1 MSLKERLAVRP
12 VMKPRFEQ
20 LVDELPE
27 GERVALVAA
36 AKDPAWSTAELI
48 RALNAEGIKVSK
60 ETLGPWRK
68 RLS

>member
-1 MSLKERLAVRP
+1 MSLKDRLAVRP
-12 VMKPRFEQ
+12 VVKPRFEQ

-27 GERVALVAA
+27 EEKVALIGA

-48 RALNAEGIKVSK
+48 RVLAAEGIRVSK
-60 ETLGPWRK
+60 ETLGPYRK